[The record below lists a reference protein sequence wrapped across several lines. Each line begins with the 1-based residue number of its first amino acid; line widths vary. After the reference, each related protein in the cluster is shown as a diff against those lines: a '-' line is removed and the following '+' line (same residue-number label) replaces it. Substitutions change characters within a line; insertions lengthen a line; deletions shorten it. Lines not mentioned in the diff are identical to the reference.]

1 MSTPKVHLVA
11 HYYQKPRDGVNTSK
25 KGWME
30 NPDNLRW
37 DEKVEIV
44 RNLRNRDRTAQVV
57 LDLVNKK
64 VINNSFTGEK
74 DFDRLFEYYFLN
86 YNQYVTTV
94 MAQLDSD
101 YVYALIN
108 RIEGEIDRA
117 EEKVK
122 DAVIVDEKVQA
133 Q

>member
-1 MSTPKVHLVA
+1 MSKTKVHLVA
-11 HYYQKPRDGVNTSK
+11 HYYQKPKDGVNTSK

-30 NPDNLRW
+30 DANNLRW

-44 RNLRNRDRTAQVV
+44 RNLRNRDRTAQVI

-74 DFDRLFEYYFLN
+74 DFDKLFEYYFLN

-108 RIEGEIDRA
+108 RIEGEIDSA